1 MKRIS
6 TGVTAALAC
15 TLFIAVSL
23 APAEAREYRVPRHL
37 GMDVDHC
44 LDENDD
50 ASCGQPAA
58 DRYCKMMG
66 YEKAASY
73 TTRTRGYE
81 TIKLGT
87 DHVCR
92 SKSCVSL
99 YKVDCSGKAA
109 G

>member
-1 MKRIS
+1 MKRNSLAIA
-6 TGVTAALAC
+6 AALAC
-15 TLFIAVSL
+15 VAML
-23 APAEAREYRVPRHL
+23 AAPLVLADDKTYRVPRHL

-44 LDENDD
+44 VNETDD
-50 ASCGQPAA
+50 ATCGQPAA
-58 DRYCKMMG
+58 DAFCKSKG
-66 YEKAASY
+66 HAKADSF

-99 YKVDCSGKAA
+99 YKVECSGEAPD
-109 G
+109 

>member
-1 MKRIS
+1 MKRHFN
-6 TGVTAALAC
+6 GFTAALAC
-15 TLFIAVSL
+15 ALLIAVPL
-23 APAEAREYRVPRHL
+23 AAAQAKEYRVPRHL

-50 ASCGQPAA
+50 ATCGQPAA
-58 DRYCKMMG
+58 DRYCAIMG
-66 YEKAASY
+66 HEKAESF

-87 DHVCR
+87 EHICR

-99 YKVDCSGKAA
+99 YKVDCSGEAA
-109 G
+109 D

>member
-1 MKRIS
+1 MKRQF
-6 TGVTAALAC
+6 TGFTAALAC
-15 TLFIAVSL
+15 VLFIA
-23 APAEAREYRVPRHL
+23 APFAAAEAKEYRVPRHL

-58 DRYCKMMG
+58 DKFCAMKG
-66 YEKAASY
+66 HAKADAFE
-73 TTRTRGYE
+73 TRTRGYE

-92 SKSCVSL
+92 TKSCVSL
-99 YKVDCSGKAA
+99 YKIECSGEAA
-109 G
+109 D